1 MLSMNNDS
9 KNDSKSQSA
18 KVVDSWVEKYTPR
31 NWGDDSDDEEDPVIP
46 VTTATTTVSKQCP
59 WAPIKAPV
67 ISFKEIQKEV
77 QPIRPKEVRE
87 SKETIRPIKPV
98 KSTNGIRTLM
108 VKNLPRDTTPQRLTE
123 EIRAVFEKYG
133 SLKDVYIP
141 KNMDK
146 SSEYFGTIKGFAK
159 VQFLRADD
167 ASTAALYPCSIRRNT
182 LYIEF
187 AKEDRWI
194 SLQKPIKTRKL
205 ENKN

>member
-1 MLSMNNDS
+1 MYPCQKLTILSEFSRGFQMLSMNNDS
-9 KNDSKSQSA
+9 KNDSKTKSE
-18 KVVDSWVEKYTPR
+18 KEVNSWVQKYAPR
-31 NWGDDSDDEEDPVIP
+31 NWGDDSDDEDPVIP
-46 VTTATTTVSKQCP
+46 VTTVSKQCP

-67 ISFKEIQKEV
+67 TSFKEIQKEV

-167 ASTAALYPCSIRRNT
+167 ASTAVLYPCSIRRNT

-187 AKEDRWI
+187 AKEDR
-194 SLQKPIKTRKL
+194 
-205 ENKN
+205 